1 MLDRFVKCL
10 LISIVGSICVCSALA
25 APVPPAVQSANL
37 PIEIFQVLEL
47 PVSVHEAL
55 LVKTEKGY
63 LLRVAL
69 SNSTESK
76 MMGLRY
82 SLSMIDANNTAVPI
96 ANRIEG
102 YSLAPY
108 AMKSFTFKTPI
119 PFKPKG
125 GDRLVLMLEQTIS
138 RESIWDVLKAKEALA
153 AYAKGDFSVV
163 LTVLRVANAVDSPP
177 MLPQVIPMLRR
188 QFY

>member
-1 MLDRFVKCL
+1 M
-10 LISIVGSICVCSALA
+10 AA
-25 APVPPAVQSANL
+25 APPVQSGNR
-37 PIEIFQVLEL
+37 PVEIFQVLDL

-63 LLRVAL
+63 LLKIAL
-69 SNSTESK
+69 SNSTDST

-82 SLSMIDANNTAVPI
+82 SLAVIDVTNTALPV

-102 YSLAPY
+102 FKLAPY
-108 AMKSFTFKTPI
+108 TRKSFTFKTPI
-119 PFKPKG
+119 AFKPKG

-138 RESIWDVLKAKEALA
+138 RESIWDVLKSKEAFA

-163 LTVLRVANAVDSPP
+163 PTVLRVTNAVDAPHFA
-177 MLPQVIPMLRR
+177 PQLLRMPR
-188 QFY
+188 R